1 MKYKKIL
8 LSSTLAIAL
17 TLTGVTLAQ
26 GSANAATSDNTAN
39 TTTTTTDTVNSNE
52 NSGQTDTQVNLQVPA
67 AQVTDTQTTPTAET
81 TNNNSIQGDQA
92 ANSVAVA
99 TNGTAGTAAT
109 APTAGTAETAGTAA
123 TADTAATA
131 PTTETDQ
138 TTPATETNDSTDTDQ
153 STTAT
158 DESATQANTQATAE
172 ADSQTET
179 ASTNAVDTTTAPAG
193 TSNPTYDADAVVTT
207 IKNAETVPVVS
218 NVVAGATGLV
228 APTSNK
234 WGNAVHNVQNNVI
247 NAVGEIPL
255 VGGVASTVLK
265 IAQPL
270 DLVDNVVGGAYG
282 LVTGKSDNI
291 PDPDNSDEETITPV
305 STANYTNNQ
314 RKGVVTT
321 LAQTPLYDQVEQL
334 QSRSLAPSTDWYTDI
349 TRVNTDTGTTYY
361 RVSTNEYVN
370 ANDVQVLFS

>member
-1 MKYKKIL
+1 M
-8 LSSTLAIAL
+8 
-17 TLTGVTLAQ
+17 
-26 GSANAATSDNTAN
+26 
-39 TTTTTTDTVNSNE
+39 
-52 NSGQTDTQVNLQVPA
+52 
-67 AQVTDTQTTPTAET
+67 
-81 TNNNSIQGDQA
+81 
-92 ANSVAVA
+92 
-99 TNGTAGTAAT
+99 
-109 APTAGTAETAGTAA
+109 
-123 TADTAATA
+123 
-131 PTTETDQ
+131 
-138 TTPATETNDSTDTDQ
+138 
-153 STTAT
+153 
-158 DESATQANTQATAE
+158 
-172 ADSQTET
+172 
-179 ASTNAVDTTTAPAG
+179 
-193 TSNPTYDADAVVTT
+193 TT

-321 LAQTPLYDQVEQL
+321 LVQTPLYDQVEQL

>member
-172 ADSQTET
+172 ADSQTEA
-179 ASTNAVDTTTAPAG
+179 ASTNAGDTTTAPAG